1 MSSMHCAHSLYMSHE
16 NTFRYLVPF
25 GTFSLSN
32 ERQLA
37 GTKPVNIILDVPQ
50 VLLNVVAV

>member
-1 MSSMHCAHSLYMSHE
+1 MHCAHSLYMSHE